1 MSMVMYL
8 RRASEA
14 DIARIEEDSA
24 AAVRFAFEEGD
35 QSQDLVDFDVAWDAV
50 HFMLCSDTRDSDHP
64 LGIIACV
71 LPEVGLDANGLGAFS
86 VISPAAMKRFAEALD
101 AISDDELARR
111 YDPPAWFAADLYR
124 RDMFVEDGVENS
136 PETRAYVMQSIP
148 ALQRLASSCAA
159 NGEGAIR
166 LLR

>member
-14 DIARIEEDSA
+14 DISRIGESSA
-24 AAVRFAFEEGD
+24 AAERFAFVEGEQD
-35 QSQDLVDFDVAWDAV
+35 NDLVDFDVAWDAV
-50 HFMLCSDTRDSDHP
+50 HFMLCGDTNDSDHP
-64 LGIIACV
+64 LGIIACR
-71 LPEVGLDANGLGAFS
+71 LPEFGLDANGFGGFS
-86 VISPAAMKRFAEALD
+86 VVSPAAMKRFANALA

-111 YDPPAWFAADLYR
+111 YDPAAWLANDLYR
-124 RDMFVEDGVENS
+124 GDMFVEQDEENS
-136 PETRAYVMQSIP
+136 AETQVYVMQSVP
-148 ALQRLASSCAA
+148 ALRRLASNCAA